1 MSEDGKKRDLIKAH
15 LDRPIVLIGMM
26 GAGKSALGVRLA
38 ARLDLAFADADAA
51 IEEAAQMSVA
61 EIFEIHGEAA
71 FRDGE
76 RRVIKR
82 LLGDGPHILALGGG
96 AFMDDETRDL
106 VRQKALSIWLDVP
119 LDELVMR
126 VKKKPEKR
134 PLLIGQNVEATLAD
148 LLAARGP
155 VYQQADMRVD
165 VGGGHSHDEALE
177 TLLDALIAHL
187 TAESH

>member
-15 LDRPIVLIGMM
+15 LNRPIALIGMM

-38 ARLDLAFADADAA
+38 ARLDLPFADADAA

-61 EIFEIHGEAA
+61 EIFDMHGEAA

-96 AFMDDETRDL
+96 AFMDEGTRDL

-119 LDELVMR
+119 LGELVAR
-126 VKKKPEKR
+126 VKKKPDKR
-134 PLLIGQNVEATLAD
+134 PLLIGRDVEATLAD
-148 LLAARGP
+148 LLAVRGP

-187 TAESH
+187 TAESP